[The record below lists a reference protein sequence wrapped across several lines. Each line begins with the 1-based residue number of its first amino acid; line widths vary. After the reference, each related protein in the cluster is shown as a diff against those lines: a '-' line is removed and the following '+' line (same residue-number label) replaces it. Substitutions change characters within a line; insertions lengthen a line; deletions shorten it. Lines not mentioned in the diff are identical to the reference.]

1 MKKLYEDIVK
11 VMIGEAKAEMPKDI
25 VRRAHPDEKEDEHK
39 DKHSND
45 EKRLSDLRNKM
56 QSEPWHDNH
65 KEILTNIFAK
75 KFPDTKVHFK
85 KTKDNALYVTT
96 HKPSLKN
103 TEVDLTSNDKDTS
116 HHFQALISGPN
127 IERHKDGT
135 LVTGTSFDS
144 VRTGKYKGVIGS
156 YIKKV
161 TPDLAKRYGAH
172 PATMLSSQD
181 QSGGAWEEI
190 SKKYNWKHHSP
201 E

>member
-11 VMIGEAKAEMPKDI
+11 VMIGEAKTEMPKDI
-25 VRRAHPDEKEDEHK
+25 VRRAHPEEKEDEHK
-39 DKHSND
+39 DKYSND
-45 EKRLSDLRNKM
+45 EKRLTDLRNKM

-127 IERHKDGT
+127 IDRHKDGT

-144 VRTGKYKGVIGS
+144 VRTGKY
-156 YIKKV
+156 
-161 TPDLAKRYGAH
+161 
-172 PATMLSSQD
+172 
-181 QSGGAWEEI
+181 
-190 SKKYNWKHHSP
+190 
-201 E
+201 